1 MWSYSLL
8 FLTAFAQTDRISTVS
23 HDLAHVDK
31 IYVAAGLVSVLEFPQ
46 NIIEV
51 RVGDLSSV
59 KAVISQVS
67 PKELTIYLSS
77 SASKA
82 TNIIVRAEKKIYVF
96 DIVTSNSN
104 HQDYVKIRGTFGSPN
119 FKGNFINQ
127 QSVKIEPTTKQL
139 PSYKIISTN
148 LEKVSP

>member
-1 MWSYSLL
+1 MWFYSLL
-8 FLTAFAQTDRISTVS
+8 IYTAFARTDRISTIS
-23 HDLAHVDK
+23 HNLASVDK
-31 IYVAAGLVSVLEFPQ
+31 VYVAAGLVSVLEFPQ

-82 TNIIVRAEKKIYVF
+82 TNVIVRAEKKIYVF
-96 DIVTSNSN
+96 DIVPSSAN
-104 HQDYVKIRGTFGSPN
+104 HQDYLKIRGTFGSPN
-119 FKGNFINQ
+119 LKDNFANQ
-127 QSVKIEPTTKQL
+127 QSVKIEPSAARMPT
-139 PSYKIISTN
+139 YKVISTN
-148 LEKVSP
+148 QEKVSP

>member
-1 MWSYSLL
+1 MWFYNLL

-23 HDLAHVDK
+23 HDLANVDK

-77 SASKA
+77 SESKA
-82 TNIIVRAEKKIYVF
+82 TNIIVRAEKKVYVF
-96 DIVTSNSN
+96 DIVPSNSS
-104 HQDYVKIRGTFGSPN
+104 HQDYVKIRGTFGSPS
-119 FKGNFINQ
+119 FKGSVTNQ
-127 QSVKIEPTTKQL
+127 QSVKIEPTTKHPPL
-139 PSYKIISTN
+139 YKIISTN

>member
-1 MWSYSLL
+1 MWFYSL
-8 FLTAFAQTDRISTVS
+8 FFSIAFAQTDRISTVS
-23 HDLAHVDK
+23 HNLAIVDK
-31 IYVAAGLVSVLEFPQ
+31 VYVAAGLVSVLEFPQ

-59 KAVISQVS
+59 KAVISQAS

-96 DIVTSNSN
+96 DIVPSSTN
-104 HQDYVKIRGTFGSPN
+104 HQDYLKIRGAFGSPS
-119 FKGNFINQ
+119 FKGNFTNQ
-127 QSVKIEPTTKQL
+127 QSVKIEPRAKRL
-139 PSYKIISTN
+139 PPYKVISTN
-148 LEKVSP
+148 QEKVSP

>member
-1 MWSYSLL
+1 MWYFSFFIHS
-8 FLTAFAQTDRISTVS
+8 AFAQTERISTIS
-23 HDLAHVDK
+23 HNLAKVDK

-59 KAVISQVS
+59 KVAISQVS
-67 PKELTIYLSS
+67 PKEMTVYLSS

-82 TNIIVRAEKKIYVF
+82 TNIIVRAEKKVYVF
-96 DIVTSNSN
+96 DIVPSISN
-104 HQDYVKIRGTFGSPN
+104 HQDYVRIRGSFGQAQVKSPIL
-119 FKGNFINQ
+119 KEQ
-127 QSVKIEPTTKQL
+127 TVTIEPMHKAAT
-139 PSYKIISTN
+139 SYKVISTN

>member
-1 MWSYSLL
+1 MWFYNLL
-8 FLTAFAQTDRISTVS
+8 FLIAFAQTDRISTVS

-59 KAVISQVS
+59 KAIISQVS

-82 TNIIVRAEKKIYVF
+82 TNIVVRAEKKIYVF
-96 DIVTSNSN
+96 DIVPNNSN
-104 HQDYVKIRGTFGSPN
+104 HQDYVKIRSTFGSPS
-119 FKGNFINQ
+119 FKGNFTNQ
-127 QSVKIEPTTKQL
+127 QSVKIEPTAKHPTL
-139 PSYKIISTN
+139 YKIISTN

>member
-1 MWSYSLL
+1 MLFFSLIMNL
-8 FLTAFAQTDRISTVS
+8 AFGQTERISTIN
-23 HDLAHVDK
+23 HNLAKVDK

-51 RVGDLSSV
+51 RVGDVSSV
-59 KAVISQVS
+59 KVAISQVS
-67 PKELTIYLSS
+67 PKEMTVYLSS

-96 DIVTSNSN
+96 DIIPNRSN
-104 HQDYVKIRGTFGSPN
+104 HQDYVKIRGNFGSPKN
-119 FKGNFINQ
+119 NSFINEK
-127 QSVKIEPTTKQL
+127 SVKIEPVLQK
-139 PSYKIISTN
+139 SAEYKVISTN

>member
-1 MWSYSLL
+1 MLFYSLL
-8 FLTAFAQTDRISTVS
+8 LPMAFAQTDRISTVS
-23 HDLAHVDK
+23 HNLANVDK

-59 KAVISQVS
+59 KAIISQVS

-77 SASKA
+77 TASKA
-82 TNIIVRAEKKIYVF
+82 TNIIVRAEKKFYVF
-96 DIVTSNSN
+96 DIIPSTSN
-104 HQDYVKIRGTFGSPN
+104 HQDYVKIRGTFGSPS
-119 FKGNFINQ
+119 FKGNFTNQ
-127 QSVKIEPTTKQL
+127 QSVKIEPTAKQ
-139 PSYKIISTN
+139 PFSYKVISTN